1 MEGIDAMRICENQFK
16 DHISRFSHILYL
28 CHRNADPDAIGS
40 SFALCQAFCGTI
52 GAADD
57 LSRTGDSLAEAI
69 GASILI
75 NPDVEDYDLVVV
87 VDTSVRM
94 QLGDRLPANYALV
107 DHHLDSGL
115 LNDALFYI
123 QRPANSTAEIVW
135 KILKDSGLKID
146 RKASMGLLAGMIS
159 DTGRF
164 KRATPEAFA
173 AASDILAEGGFA
185 YEDALQ
191 ALSVPVSIS
200 QRIAMLKAASRAEVV
215 RHGKWL
221 FASTY
226 VNSFEGSAAMTLV
239 DLGADAAF
247 VAGRHGKG
255 ETVRISARASREA
268 ARSGLNLA
276 ELMGEV
282 AASYGGDGGGHRS
295 AAAME
300 ASGDPAAILKAC
312 IKKAAD
318 RLPQKL

>member
-1 MEGIDAMRICENQFK
+1 MRIHENQFK
-16 DHISRFSHILYL
+16 DHIRRFSRILYL

-40 SFALCQAFCGTI
+40 SFALCQAFGGTI

-57 LSRTGDSLAEAI
+57 LSRTGASLAKAI
-69 GASILI
+69 GANILI
-75 NPDVEDYDLVVV
+75 NPDVEDCDLVVV

-94 QLGDRLPANYALV
+94 QLGDRLQASYALV

-115 LNDALFYI
+115 LKDALFYI

-135 KILKDSGLKID
+135 RILKECGLKVD
-146 RKASMGLLAGMIS
+146 RNASLGLLAGMIS

-173 AASDILAEGGFA
+173 AASEILAEGGFA
-185 YEDALQ
+185 YEEALE

-200 QRIAMLKAASRAEVV
+200 QRIAMLKAASRADIV
-215 RHGKWL
+215 RHGNWL
-221 FASTY
+221 IASTY

-239 DLGADAAF
+239 DLGSDVAF

-276 ELMGEV
+276 DLLGEV
-282 AASYGGDGGGHRS
+282 AADYGGDGGGHRS
-295 AAAME
+295 AAALE
-300 ASGDPAAILKAC
+300 ASGDVAAILNTCK
-312 IKKAAD
+312 KKAAD
-318 RLPQKL
+318 RLPQTL